1 MKKCNPSH
9 GQNGQLVHWWVLV
22 HSGRKSQ
29 ETNMQ
34 HGEGPGGWGTRYRG
48 LSEPAPVTAPPVQR
62 NPLWVSLVGW
72 SSVFLKTL
80 PTSSLFLFPVLTNL
94 LHFFLLDV
102 SFSFSCMLDLLIW
115 SKIRIWRNIIPCY
128 KGMITLVLSKIT
140 MQHGG
145 EFGITRLATKTQQ
158 NLGASEMNLFVFN
171 SILFLFFLIF

>member
-1 MKKCNPSH
+1 MSF
-9 GQNGQLVHWWVLV
+9 
-22 HSGRKSQ
+22 
-29 ETNMQ
+29 
-34 HGEGPGGWGTRYRG
+34 
-48 LSEPAPVTAPPVQR
+48 
-62 NPLWVSLVGW
+62 VGW
-72 SSVFLKTL
+72 MKFYFLKNL
-80 PTSSLFLFPVLTNL
+80 PTSSLFLFLVLTNL

-145 EFGITRLATKTQQ
+145 EFGITTLATKTQQ

-171 SILFLFFLIF
+171 SNFFFVVFNFLNFLPFLHFFSLCVFF